1 MNATTSINQQAC
13 AWIAKLHG
21 EPSEKD
27 LQNFRAWMAQ
37 STAHKTEVRQ
47 LAKLWGELDV
57 LTELA
62 VVQEP
67 LSTQSV
73 SARLFNKVAALI
85 KLPNWNRPLAAMV
98 TATLVAVLALPI
110 IIDINRTTYSTGV
123 GQQQLVTLDDGS
135 TVLLNTN
142 SQISVDYNL
151 DARNIRLIKG
161 QAHFDVMPDKSK
173 PFNVYAGQGLV
184 RAVGTAFSVYLQ
196 PEKLEVMVT
205 EGTIQLSALADISPQ
220 LPAENQQQP
229 QSNPQTAAPSAK
241 PLALIAAG
249 QNVTLDQPSKTIDR
263 IETVDAP
270 TIVQK
275 LAWHQGLIRF
285 SGDPLQDVVAE
296 ISRYTDL
303 SIVILD
309 PEIRDLRIGGFFKVG
324 ETDKMLQ
331 ALETSFGVSVT
342 RLDNNIVHLGATTK
356 TP

>member
-21 EPSEKD
+21 EPSAKD

-37 STAHKTEVRQ
+37 SPAHKTEVRQ

-67 LSTQSV
+67 LSTQST
-73 SARLFNKVAALI
+73 SARLFDKVAALI
-85 KLPNWNRPLAAMV
+85 KLPNWNRPLTAMV

-110 IIDINRTTYSTGV
+110 IIGINKTTYSTDIGE
-123 GQQQLVTLDDGS
+123 QELITLRDGS

-142 SQISVDYNL
+142 SSIRVDYSL
-151 DARNIRLIKG
+151 ETRNISLLSG
-161 QAHFDVMPDKSK
+161 QAHFEVTKDNSR
-173 PFNVYAGQGLV
+173 PFNVYAGKGLV

-196 PEKLEVMVT
+196 PDIIEVTVT
-205 EGTIQLSALADISPQ
+205 EGTIELSAVA
-220 LPAENQQQP
+220 PAPAPTNQP
-229 QSNPQTAAPSAK
+229 ETEPTA
-241 PLALIAAG
+241 
-249 QNVTLDQPSKTIDR
+249 PSKTITKLSLVTAGQNATMDQDTSSIDS
-263 IETVDAP
+263 IEVIDAP
-270 TIVQK
+270 EIVQK
-275 LAWHQGLIRF
+275 LAWHQGLLRF
-285 SGDPLQDVVAE
+285 SGDPLEDVVAE

-324 ETDKMLQ
+324 ETEKMFQ
-331 ALETSFGVSVT
+331 ALETSFGVRVERKGKNVALLAAASS
-342 RLDNNIVHLGATTK
+342 
-356 TP
+356 

>member
-21 EPSEKD
+21 EPSAKD

-37 STAHKTEVRQ
+37 SPAHKTEVRQ

-67 LSTQSV
+67 LSTQST
-73 SARLFNKVAALI
+73 SARLFDKVAALI
-85 KLPNWNRPLAAMV
+85 KFSNWNRPLTAMV

-110 IIDINRTTYSTGV
+110 IIDINKTTYSTDIGE
-123 GQQQLVTLDDGS
+123 QELITLRDGS

-142 SQISVDYNL
+142 SSIRVDYSL
-151 DARNIRLIKG
+151 ETRNISLLSG
-161 QAHFDVMPDKSK
+161 QAHFEVTKDNSR
-173 PFNVYAGQGLV
+173 PFNVYAGTGLV

-196 PEKLEVMVT
+196 PDIIEVTVT
-205 EGTIQLSALADISPQ
+205 EGTIELSAVA
-220 LPAENQQQP
+220 PAPAPTNQP
-229 QSNPQTAAPSAK
+229 ETEPTA
-241 PLALIAAG
+241 
-249 QNVTLDQPSKTIDR
+249 PSKTITKLSLVTAGQNATMDQDTSSIDS
-263 IETVDAP
+263 IEVIDAP
-270 TIVQK
+270 EIVQK
-275 LAWHQGLIRF
+275 LAWHQGLLRF
-285 SGDPLQDVVAE
+285 SGDPLEDVVAE

-324 ETDKMLQ
+324 ETEKMFQ
-331 ALETSFGVSVT
+331 ALETSFGINVKRQGNHS
-342 RLDNNIVHLGATTK
+342 VHLTAAS
-356 TP
+356 P

>member
-21 EPSEKD
+21 EPSAKD

-37 STAHKTEVRQ
+37 SPAHKTEVRQ

-67 LSTQSV
+67 LSTQST
-73 SARLFNKVAALI
+73 SARLFDKVAALI

-110 IIDINRTTYSTGV
+110 IIDINKTTYSTDIGE
-123 GQQQLVTLDDGS
+123 QELITLRDGS

-142 SQISVDYNL
+142 SSIRVDYSL
-151 DARNIRLIKG
+151 ETRNISLLSG
-161 QAHFDVMPDKSK
+161 QAHFEVTKDNSR
-173 PFNVYAGQGLV
+173 PFNVYAGKGLV

-196 PEKLEVMVT
+196 PDIIEVTVT
-205 EGTIQLSALADISPQ
+205 EGTIELSAVA
-220 LPAENQQQP
+220 PAPAPTNQP
-229 QSNPQTAAPSAK
+229 ETEPTA
-241 PLALIAAG
+241 
-249 QNVTLDQPSKTIDR
+249 PSKTITKLSLVTAGQNATMDQDTSSIDS
-263 IETVDAP
+263 IEVIDAP
-270 TIVQK
+270 EIVQK
-275 LAWHQGLIRF
+275 LAWHQGLLRF
-285 SGDPLQDVVAE
+285 SGDPLEDVVAE

-324 ETDKMLQ
+324 ETEKMFQ
-331 ALETSFGVSVT
+331 ALETSFGVRVERKGKNVALLAAAS
-342 RLDNNIVHLGATTK
+342 
-356 TP
+356 P

>member
-21 EPSEKD
+21 EPSAKD

-37 STAHKTEVRQ
+37 SPAHKTEVRQ

-67 LSTQSV
+67 LSTQST
-73 SARLFNKVAALI
+73 SARLFDKVAALI
-85 KLPNWNRPLAAMV
+85 KFSNWNRPLATMV

-110 IIDINRTTYSTGV
+110 IIDINKTTYSTDIGK
-123 GQQQLVTLDDGS
+123 QELITLRDGS

-142 SQISVDYNL
+142 SSIRVDYSL
-151 DARNIRLIKG
+151 ETRNISLLSG
-161 QAHFDVMPDKSK
+161 QAHFEVTKDNSR
-173 PFNVYAGQGLV
+173 PFNVYAGKGLV

-196 PEKLEVMVT
+196 PDIIEVTVT
-205 EGTIQLSALADISPQ
+205 EGTIELSAVA
-220 LPAENQQQP
+220 PAPAPTNQP
-229 QSNPQTAAPSAK
+229 ETEPTA
-241 PLALIAAG
+241 
-249 QNVTLDQPSKTIDR
+249 PSKTITKLSLVTAGQNATMDQDTSSIDS
-263 IETVDAP
+263 IEVIDAP
-270 TIVQK
+270 EIVQK
-275 LAWHQGLIRF
+275 LAWHQGLLRF
-285 SGDPLQDVVAE
+285 SGDPLEDVVAE

-324 ETDKMLQ
+324 ETEKMFQ
-331 ALETSFGVSVT
+331 ALETSFGVRVERKGKNVALLAAAS
-342 RLDNNIVHLGATTK
+342 
-356 TP
+356 P

>member
-21 EPSEKD
+21 EPSAKD

-37 STAHKTEVRQ
+37 SPAHKTEVRQ

-67 LSTQSV
+67 LSTQST
-73 SARLFNKVAALI
+73 SARLFDKVAALI

-98 TATLVAVLALPI
+98 IATLVAVLALPI
-110 IIDINRTTYSTGV
+110 IIDINKTTYSTDIGE
-123 GQQQLVTLDDGS
+123 QELITLRDGS

-142 SQISVDYNL
+142 SSIRVDYSL
-151 DARNIRLIKG
+151 ETRNISLLSG
-161 QAHFDVMPDKSK
+161 QAHFEVTKDNTR
-173 PFNVYAGQGLV
+173 PFKVYAGKGLV

-196 PEKLEVMVT
+196 PDIIEVTVT
-205 EGTIQLSALADISPQ
+205 EGTIELSAVA
-220 LPAENQQQP
+220 PAPAPTNQP
-229 QSNPQTAAPSAK
+229 ETEPTA
-241 PLALIAAG
+241 
-249 QNVTLDQPSKTIDR
+249 PSKTITKLSLVTAGQNATMDQDTSSIDS
-263 IETVDAP
+263 IEVIDAP
-270 TIVQK
+270 EIVQK
-275 LAWHQGLIRF
+275 LAWHQGLLRF
-285 SGDPLQDVVAE
+285 SGDPLEDVVAE

-324 ETDKMLQ
+324 ETEKMFQ
-331 ALETSFGVSVT
+331 ALETSFGINVKRQGNHS
-342 RLDNNIVHLGATTK
+342 VHLTAAS
-356 TP
+356 P

>member
-21 EPSEKD
+21 EPSAKD

-37 STAHKTEVRQ
+37 SPAHKTEVRQ

-67 LSTQSV
+67 LSTQST
-73 SARLFNKVAALI
+73 SARLFDKVAALI
-85 KLPNWNRPLAAMV
+85 KLPNWNRPLATMV

-110 IIDINRTTYSTGV
+110 IIDINKTTYSTDIGE
-123 GQQQLVTLDDGS
+123 QELITLRDGS

-142 SQISVDYNL
+142 SSIRVDYSL
-151 DARNIRLIKG
+151 ETRNISLLSG
-161 QAHFDVMPDKSK
+161 QAHFEVTKDNTR
-173 PFNVYAGQGLV
+173 PFKVYAGKGLV

-196 PEKLEVMVT
+196 PDIIEVTVT
-205 EGTIQLSALADISPQ
+205 EGTIELSAVA
-220 LPAENQQQP
+220 PAPAPTNQP
-229 QSNPQTAAPSAK
+229 ETEPTA
-241 PLALIAAG
+241 
-249 QNVTLDQPSKTIDR
+249 PSKTITKLSLVTAGQNATMDQDTSSIDS
-263 IETVDAP
+263 IEVIDAP
-270 TIVQK
+270 EIVQK
-275 LAWHQGLIRF
+275 LAWHQGLLRF
-285 SGDPLQDVVAE
+285 SGDPLEDVVAE

-324 ETDKMLQ
+324 ETEKMFQ
-331 ALETSFGVSVT
+331 ALETSFGVRVERKGKNVALLAAAS
-342 RLDNNIVHLGATTK
+342 
-356 TP
+356 P

>member
-21 EPSEKD
+21 EPSAKD

-37 STAHKTEVRQ
+37 SPAHKTEVRQ

-67 LSTQSV
+67 LSTQST
-73 SARLFNKVAALI
+73 SARLFDKVAALI
-85 KLPNWNRPLAAMV
+85 KFSNWNRPLTAMV

-110 IIDINRTTYSTGV
+110 IIDINKTTYSTDIGE
-123 GQQQLVTLDDGS
+123 QELITLRDGS

-142 SQISVDYNL
+142 SSIRVDYSL
-151 DARNIRLIKG
+151 ETRNISLLSG
-161 QAHFDVMPDKSK
+161 QAHFEVTKDNSR
-173 PFNVYAGQGLV
+173 PFNVYVGKGLV

-196 PEKLEVMVT
+196 PDIIEVTVT
-205 EGTIQLSALADISPQ
+205 EGTIELSAVA
-220 LPAENQQQP
+220 PAPAPTNQP
-229 QSNPQTAAPSAK
+229 ETEPTA
-241 PLALIAAG
+241 
-249 QNVTLDQPSKTIDR
+249 PSKTITKLSLVTAGQNATMDQDTSSIDS
-263 IETVDAP
+263 IEVIDAP
-270 TIVQK
+270 EIVQK
-275 LAWHQGLIRF
+275 LAWHQGLLRF
-285 SGDPLQDVVAE
+285 SGDPLEDVVAE

-324 ETDKMLQ
+324 ETEKMFQ
-331 ALETSFGVSVT
+331 ALETSFGVRVQRKGKNVMLLAAAS
-342 RLDNNIVHLGATTK
+342 
-356 TP
+356 P

>member
-21 EPSEKD
+21 EPSAKD

-37 STAHKTEVRQ
+37 SPAHKTEVRQ

-67 LSTQSV
+67 LSTQST
-73 SARLFNKVAALI
+73 SARLFDKVAALI

-110 IIDINRTTYSTGV
+110 IIDINKTTYSTDIGE
-123 GQQQLVTLDDGS
+123 QELITLRDGS

-142 SQISVDYNL
+142 SSIRVDYSL
-151 DARNIRLIKG
+151 ETRNISLLSG
-161 QAHFDVMPDKSK
+161 QAHFEVTKDNTR
-173 PFNVYAGQGLV
+173 PFKVYAGKGLV

-196 PEKLEVMVT
+196 PDIIEVTVT
-205 EGTIQLSALADISPQ
+205 EGTIELSAVA
-220 LPAENQQQP
+220 PAPAPTNQP
-229 QSNPQTAAPSAK
+229 ETEPTA
-241 PLALIAAG
+241 
-249 QNVTLDQPSKTIDR
+249 PSKTITKLSLVTAGQNATMDQDTSSIDS
-263 IETVDAP
+263 IEVIDAP
-270 TIVQK
+270 EIVQK
-275 LAWHQGLIRF
+275 LAWHQGLLRF
-285 SGDPLQDVVAE
+285 SGDPLEDVVAE

-324 ETDKMLQ
+324 ETEKMFQ
-331 ALETSFGVSVT
+331 ALETSFGVRVERKGKNVALLAAAS
-342 RLDNNIVHLGATTK
+342 
-356 TP
+356 P

>member
-21 EPSEKD
+21 EPSAKD

-37 STAHKTEVRQ
+37 SPAHKTEVRQ

-67 LSTQSV
+67 LSTQST
-73 SARLFNKVAALI
+73 SARLFDKVAALI
-85 KLPNWNRPLAAMV
+85 KFSNWNRPLATMV

-110 IIDINRTTYSTGV
+110 IIDINKTTYSTDIGK
-123 GQQQLVTLDDGS
+123 QELITLRDGS

-142 SQISVDYNL
+142 SSIRVDYSL
-151 DARNIRLIKG
+151 ETRNISLLSG
-161 QAHFDVMPDKSK
+161 QAHFEVTKDNTR
-173 PFNVYAGQGLV
+173 PFKVYAGKGLV

-196 PEKLEVMVT
+196 PDIIEVTVT
-205 EGTIQLSALADISPQ
+205 EGTIELSAVA
-220 LPAENQQQP
+220 PAPAPTNQP
-229 QSNPQTAAPSAK
+229 ETEPTA
-241 PLALIAAG
+241 
-249 QNVTLDQPSKTIDR
+249 PSKTITKLSLVTAGQNATMDQDTSSIDS
-263 IETVDAP
+263 IEVIDAP
-270 TIVQK
+270 EIVQK
-275 LAWHQGLIRF
+275 LAWHQGLLRF
-285 SGDPLQDVVAE
+285 SGDPLEDVVAE

-324 ETDKMLQ
+324 ETEKMFQ
-331 ALETSFGVSVT
+331 ALETSFGVRVERKGKNVALLAAAS
-342 RLDNNIVHLGATTK
+342 
-356 TP
+356 P

>member
-21 EPSEKD
+21 EPSAKD

-37 STAHKTEVRQ
+37 SPAHKTEVRQ

-67 LSTQSV
+67 LSTQST
-73 SARLFNKVAALI
+73 SARLFDKVAALI
-85 KLPNWNRPLAAMV
+85 KFSNWNRPLAAMV

-110 IIDINRTTYSTGV
+110 IIDINKTTYSTDIGE
-123 GQQQLVTLDDGS
+123 QELITLRDGS

-142 SQISVDYNL
+142 SSIRVDYSL
-151 DARNIRLIKG
+151 ETRNISLLSG
-161 QAHFDVMPDKSK
+161 QAHFEVTKDNSR
-173 PFNVYAGQGLV
+173 PFNVYAGKGLV

-196 PEKLEVMVT
+196 PDIIEVTVT
-205 EGTIQLSALADISPQ
+205 EGTIELSAVA
-220 LPAENQQQP
+220 PAPAPTNQP
-229 QSNPQTAAPSAK
+229 ETEPTA
-241 PLALIAAG
+241 
-249 QNVTLDQPSKTIDR
+249 PSKTITKLSLVTAGQNATMDQDTSSIDS
-263 IETVDAP
+263 IEVIDAP
-270 TIVQK
+270 EIVQK
-275 LAWHQGLIRF
+275 LAWHQGLLRF
-285 SGDPLQDVVAE
+285 SGDPLEDVVAE

-324 ETDKMLQ
+324 ETEKMFQ
-331 ALETSFGVSVT
+331 ALETSFGVRVERKGKNVALLAAAS
-342 RLDNNIVHLGATTK
+342 
-356 TP
+356 P

>member
-21 EPSEKD
+21 EPSAKD

-37 STAHKTEVRQ
+37 SPAHKTEVRQ

-67 LSTQSV
+67 LSTQST
-73 SARLFNKVAALI
+73 SARLFDKVAALI
-85 KLPNWNRPLAAMV
+85 KFSNWNRPLTAMV

-110 IIDINRTTYSTGV
+110 IIDINKTTYSTDIGE
-123 GQQQLVTLDDGS
+123 QELITLRDGS

-142 SQISVDYNL
+142 SSIRVDYSL
-151 DARNIRLIKG
+151 ETRNISLLSG
-161 QAHFDVMPDKSK
+161 QAHFEVTKDNSR
-173 PFNVYAGQGLV
+173 PFNVYAGKGLV

-196 PEKLEVMVT
+196 PDIIEVTVT
-205 EGTIQLSALADISPQ
+205 EGTIELSAVA
-220 LPAENQQQP
+220 PAPAPTNQP
-229 QSNPQTAAPSAK
+229 ETEPTA
-241 PLALIAAG
+241 
-249 QNVTLDQPSKTIDR
+249 PSKTITKLSLVTAGQNATMDQDTSSIDS
-263 IETVDAP
+263 IEVIDAP
-270 TIVQK
+270 EIVQK
-275 LAWHQGLIRF
+275 LAWHQGLLRF
-285 SGDPLQDVVAE
+285 SGDPLEDVVAE

-324 ETDKMLQ
+324 ETEKMFQ
-331 ALETSFGVSVT
+331 ALETSFGVRVERKGKNVALLAAAS
-342 RLDNNIVHLGATTK
+342 
-356 TP
+356 P

>member
-21 EPSEKD
+21 EPSAKD

-37 STAHKTEVRQ
+37 SPAHKTEVRQ

-67 LSTQSV
+67 LSTQST
-73 SARLFNKVAALI
+73 SARLFDKVAALI
-85 KLPNWNRPLAAMV
+85 KFSNWNRPLAAMV

-110 IIDINRTTYSTGV
+110 IIDINKTTYSTDIGE
-123 GQQQLVTLDDGS
+123 QELITLRDGS

-142 SQISVDYNL
+142 SSIRVDYSL
-151 DARNIRLIKG
+151 ETRNISLLSG
-161 QAHFDVMPDKSK
+161 QAHFEVTKDNSR
-173 PFNVYAGQGLV
+173 PFNVYAGTGLV

-196 PEKLEVMVT
+196 PDIIEVTVT
-205 EGTIQLSALADISPQ
+205 EGTIELSAVA
-220 LPAENQQQP
+220 PAPAPTNQP
-229 QSNPQTAAPSAK
+229 ETEPTA
-241 PLALIAAG
+241 
-249 QNVTLDQPSKTIDR
+249 PSKTITKLSLVTAGQNATMDQDTSSIDS
-263 IETVDAP
+263 IEVIDAP
-270 TIVQK
+270 EIVQK
-275 LAWHQGLIRF
+275 LAWHQGLLRF
-285 SGDPLQDVVAE
+285 SGDPLEDVVAE

-324 ETDKMLQ
+324 ETEKMFQ
-331 ALETSFGVSVT
+331 ALETSFGVRVERKGKNVALLAAAS
-342 RLDNNIVHLGATTK
+342 
-356 TP
+356 P

>member
-21 EPSEKD
+21 EPSAKD

-37 STAHKTEVRQ
+37 SPAHKTEVRQ

-67 LSTQSV
+67 LSTQST
-73 SARLFNKVAALI
+73 SARLFDKVAALI

-110 IIDINRTTYSTGV
+110 IIDINKTTYSTDIGE
-123 GQQQLVTLDDGS
+123 QELITLRDGS

-142 SQISVDYNL
+142 SSIRVDYSL
-151 DARNIRLIKG
+151 ETRNISLLSG
-161 QAHFDVMPDKSK
+161 QAHFEVTKDNSR
-173 PFNVYAGQGLV
+173 PFNVYAGKGLV

-196 PEKLEVMVT
+196 PDIIEVTVT
-205 EGTIQLSALADISPQ
+205 EGTIELSAVA
-220 LPAENQQQP
+220 PAPAPTNQP
-229 QSNPQTAAPSAK
+229 ETEPTA
-241 PLALIAAG
+241 
-249 QNVTLDQPSKTIDR
+249 PSKTITKLSLVTAGQNATMDQDTSSIDS
-263 IETVDAP
+263 IEVIDAP
-270 TIVQK
+270 EIVQK
-275 LAWHQGLIRF
+275 LAWHQGLLRF
-285 SGDPLQDVVAE
+285 SGDPLEDVVAE

-324 ETDKMLQ
+324 ETEKMFQ
-331 ALETSFGVSVT
+331 ALETSFGVRVQRKGKNVALLAAAS
-342 RLDNNIVHLGATTK
+342 
-356 TP
+356 P

>member
-21 EPSEKD
+21 EPSAKD

-37 STAHKTEVRQ
+37 SPAHKTEVRQ

-67 LSTQSV
+67 LSTQST
-73 SARLFNKVAALI
+73 SARLFDKVAALI

-98 TATLVAVLALPI
+98 IATLVAVLALPI
-110 IIDINRTTYSTGV
+110 IIDINKTTYSTDIGE
-123 GQQQLVTLDDGS
+123 QELITLRDGS

-142 SQISVDYNL
+142 SSIRVDYSL
-151 DARNIRLIKG
+151 ETRNISLLSG
-161 QAHFDVMPDKSK
+161 QAHFEVTKDNSR
-173 PFNVYAGQGLV
+173 PFNVYVGKGLV

-196 PEKLEVMVT
+196 PDIIEVTVT
-205 EGTIQLSALADISPQ
+205 EGTIELSAVA
-220 LPAENQQQP
+220 PAPAPTNQP
-229 QSNPQTAAPSAK
+229 ETEPTA
-241 PLALIAAG
+241 
-249 QNVTLDQPSKTIDR
+249 PSKTITKLSLVTAGQNATMDQDTSSIDS
-263 IETVDAP
+263 IEVIDAP
-270 TIVQK
+270 EIVQK
-275 LAWHQGLIRF
+275 LAWHQGLLRF
-285 SGDPLQDVVAE
+285 SGDPLEDVVAE

-324 ETDKMLQ
+324 ETEKMFQ
-331 ALETSFGVSVT
+331 ALETSFGVRVERKGKNVALLAAAS
-342 RLDNNIVHLGATTK
+342 
-356 TP
+356 P

>member
-21 EPSEKD
+21 EPSAKD

-37 STAHKTEVRQ
+37 SPAHKTEVRQ

-67 LSTQSV
+67 LSTQST
-73 SARLFNKVAALI
+73 SARLFDKVAALI
-85 KLPNWNRPLAAMV
+85 KFSNWNRPLAAMV

-110 IIDINRTTYSTGV
+110 IIDINRTTYSTDIGE
-123 GQQQLVTLDDGS
+123 QELITLRDGS

-142 SQISVDYNL
+142 SSIRVDYSL
-151 DARNIRLIKG
+151 ETRNISLLSG
-161 QAHFDVMPDKSK
+161 QAHFEVTKDNSR
-173 PFNVYAGQGLV
+173 PFNVYAGTGLV

-196 PEKLEVMVT
+196 PDIIEVTVT
-205 EGTIQLSALADISPQ
+205 EGTIELSAVA
-220 LPAENQQQP
+220 PAPAPTNQP
-229 QSNPQTAAPSAK
+229 ETEPTA
-241 PLALIAAG
+241 
-249 QNVTLDQPSKTIDR
+249 PSKTITKLSLVTAGQNATMDQDTSSIDS
-263 IETVDAP
+263 IEVIDAP
-270 TIVQK
+270 EIVQK
-275 LAWHQGLIRF
+275 LAWHQGLLRF
-285 SGDPLQDVVAE
+285 SGDPLEDVVAE

-324 ETDKMLQ
+324 ETEKMFQ
-331 ALETSFGVSVT
+331 ALETSFGVRVQRKGKNVMLLAAASS
-342 RLDNNIVHLGATTK
+342 
-356 TP
+356 

>member
-21 EPSEKD
+21 EPSAKD

-37 STAHKTEVRQ
+37 SPAHKTEVRQ

-67 LSTQSV
+67 LSTQST
-73 SARLFNKVAALI
+73 SARLFDKVAALI
-85 KLPNWNRPLAAMV
+85 KFSNWNRPLAAMV

-110 IIDINRTTYSTGV
+110 IIDINRTTYSTDIGE
-123 GQQQLVTLDDGS
+123 QELITLRDGS

-142 SQISVDYNL
+142 SSIRVDYSL
-151 DARNIRLIKG
+151 ETRNISLLSG
-161 QAHFDVMPDKSK
+161 QAHFEVTKDNSR
-173 PFNVYAGQGLV
+173 PFNVYAGTGLV

-196 PEKLEVMVT
+196 PDIIEVTVT
-205 EGTIQLSALADISPQ
+205 EGTIELSAVA
-220 LPAENQQQP
+220 PAPAPTNQP
-229 QSNPQTAAPSAK
+229 ETEPTA
-241 PLALIAAG
+241 
-249 QNVTLDQPSKTIDR
+249 PSKTITKLSLVTAGQNATMDQDTSSIDS
-263 IETVDAP
+263 IEVIDAP
-270 TIVQK
+270 EIVQK
-275 LAWHQGLIRF
+275 LAWHQGLLRF
-285 SGDPLQDVVAE
+285 SGDPLEDVVAE

-324 ETDKMLQ
+324 ETEKMFQ
-331 ALETSFGVSVT
+331 ALETSFGVRVERKGKNVALLAAAS
-342 RLDNNIVHLGATTK
+342 
-356 TP
+356 P